1 MSEFFDRLAISKKLE
16 KGQTILILIFG
27 IKDYSKKFKEN
38 GLVLLNDL
46 CIII

>member
-1 MSEFFDRLAISKKLE
+1 MKKFDDKETNLF
-16 KGQTILILIFG
+16 ILILVFG
-27 IKDYSKKFKEN
+27 IKDYSNKFKEN